1 MRVEEVMSADM
12 LTIAP
17 EETLRAAAQKMSERN
32 AGAAVVID
40 NTRVGSPPGIIT
52 ERDVLESIAAG
63 EDPDN
68 QRVADNSTADAVTVP
83 VDASVEQAVERMMEG
98 AFRHL
103 LVSHGGDVV
112 GIISMRDLVRALT
125 SQ

>member
-1 MRVEEVMSADM
+1 MHVEEVMSADM

-17 EETLRAAAQKMSERN
+17 EETLREAAQKMFERN

-40 NTRVGSPPGIIT
+40 NTNVGAPPGIIT
-52 ERDVLESIAAG
+52 ERDVLGSVAAG
-63 EDPDN
+63 EDPDS
-68 QRVADNSTADAVTVP
+68 QHVADSSTADAVTVP
-83 VDASVEQAVERMMEG
+83 VDASIEQAVGRMMEG

-103 LVSHGGDVV
+103 LVTHGGDVV

-125 SQ
+125 S